1 MAHKYD
7 KKTPR
12 EHVLIRPD
20 TYIGHIE
27 LTKEHMWIFQKNKI
41 TKKEIKY
48 VPGLYKLFDEI
59 IVNSKDHYE
68 NDKTCN
74 IIDITVDEDSFS
86 VMNNGND
93 GIPIEEHP
101 EHKTLIP
108 TMIFGEM
115 LTSSNYD
122 DTEKRTTGGRNGLGS
137 KCTNIF
143 STKFEVE
150 IIDNKN
156 KKHFHQIWEDNMSI
170 ANKPSIKKSTKKG
183 MCKVTSYP
191 DFKRF
196 KIKNLKNHI
205 PLFHKRAY
213 DLALTTK
220 GKVKVK
226 FNGEEIKIKNLQQ
239 YMDLYFPDCDKIIDN
254 NNDRANIG
262 CIYIPDIGY
271 ENISFVNGISTFRG
285 GTHCNYICDM
295 IIKSLIN
302 DHIKKKNKEVKVS
315 PTLVKENLVFFIDSV
330 IDNPS
335 FISQT
340 KEALTTKA
348 DKFGFKYEINKSFIT
363 KLSKS
368 GIVQQIVSL
377 AKFKE
382 NTALKKTDGKKTTTI
397 KGIPKL
403 EDANKAGTKKS
414 NECSLFLTEGDSAKS
429 MVMSGLSQKDR
440 DFYGVFPLKGKLL
453 NVREASI
460 KQIGGNDEINNLK
473 KILGLK
479 NEFSYEDDKEFETLR
494 YGKIVCL
501 CDQDVDG
508 FHIKGL
514 IINMFHTFWPKLL
527 ERKGFVT
534 YMNTPI
540 VKATKGKEV
549 ISFYNLSSYEH
560 WKEEND
566 KKNIK
571 GWYIKYYK
579 GLGTS
584 DSKEAKEYFV
594 DIKGSLIGYDGSDVK
609 TSKANIELAF
619 SKELA
624 DRRKKWL
631 MDYNKDNILDSDAK
645 TVSVSDFVNKELIH
659 FSNEDNMRSIPSLVD
674 GFKPSQRKIL
684 FGAFL
689 RGLEKE
695 QIKVAQLA
703 GFVSDRSAYHH
714 GEASLMGAIIG
725 MAQNFV
731 GSNNINILEPKG
743 QFGCLDPNTDI
754 ILWNGQIKKAKDIK
768 INDELVGDDGNKRKV
783 LKLTKGKD
791 TMFKIKTTNN
801 QEYIVNSQHILTLK
815 FINNSKIYWKEHDK
829 SWMMKY
835 FNGKTIKEKKIR
847 TKNSEHFNSSKLS
860 KNEGYLKMIEFKN
873 SLEQKYLDEIIDIK
887 IIDLISIPK
896 CYKKSLNMISNT
908 SNINWDYNKTD
919 IDPYILGIWLGD
931 GNKDGSG
938 ITSIDEEVLKE
949 FILFADKI
957 NCEVIHNKNGFNHEN
972 YHYGIRRKSSGYK
985 ISIGDSKHSSKI
997 CDGCKTSKKSP
1008 IVCDWHFEKLPY
1020 KVIYSKYSNGQIR
1033 TDTNPF
1039 KDLLKKYGL
1048 FKNKHI
1054 PQQFLI
1060 NSREVRLQ
1068 ILAGIIDT
1076 DGCIKKSK
1084 NSEYIEIVQSKYH
1097 NLKLINNIEFLA
1109 KSLGFSV
1116 KRKERD
1122 QGFTKDKSRKIIIIS
1137 LCIYGEKIYEIPTR
1151 IPRKKIHKSKNRKT
1165 KFHNF
1170 VKFEID
1176 NIGKNNFVG
1185 WQVDN
1190 NERFLLG
1197 NFIVT
1202 HNSRIN
1208 GGKDHASPRYIF
1220 TKIEKATSLIFRK
1233 EDNNILSYVNDDG
1246 QQVEPEYYLPI
1257 IPMLL
1262 VNGATGIG
1270 TGFSTNIPCYHPYDI
1285 INNIKTMLNEEKPK
1299 KIHPYY
1305 NKFKGTIK
1313 KLDASSYQVKGC
1325 YNVDKK
1331 NSTVEITELPVGE
1344 WTNNYKM
1351 FLEKMLDSD
1360 ANFMNYTNNNTDQD
1374 IYMKLKFKKLPTKL
1388 DDKLKMNK
1396 KINITNLH
1404 AYSASGAIKKFTKI
1418 QQILDEYYIVRLDG
1432 YQRRKD
1438 YLLKVYKH
1446 IFDIIKF
1453 KVKFIKEI
1461 VNKTLKINNK
1471 KKTVIEENLTDK
1483 EYPKLGKTF
1492 NDKIISYDYL
1502 LGMNLYSLTK
1512 EKIEELEKQ
1521 LDDKKKLYNTLKKKS
1536 PQDIWKEEL
1545 DELEDFLQ
1553 KNFKFT

>member
-27 LTKEHMWIFQKNKI
+27 PTKEHMWVFQKNKI

-59 IVNSKDHYE
+59 IVNSRDHHV

-74 IIDITVDEDSFS
+74 LIDITVDEEFFS

-93 GIPIEEHP
+93 GIPVEEHP
-101 EHKTLIP
+101 EHKTLVP

-150 IIDNKN
+150 VIDNKN
-156 KKHFHQIWEDNMSI
+156 KKHFQQTWEDNMSV

-254 NNDRANIG
+254 TNDRASVG

-315 PTLVKENLVFFIDSV
+315 MPLVKENLVFFIDSV

-348 DKFGFKYEINKSFIT
+348 DKFGFKYEINKSFMT

-473 KILGLK
+473 KIIGLK
-479 NEFSYEDDKEFETLR
+479 NEYSYEDDKEFETLR

-527 ERKGFVT
+527 ERKGFIT

-549 ISFYNLSSYEH
+549 ISFYNLSSYEQ

-631 MDYNKDNILDSDAK
+631 MDYDKDNILDSEAR

-689 RGLEKE
+689 RGLEKD

-743 QFGCLDPNTDI
+743 QFG
-754 ILWNGQIKKAKDIK
+754 
-768 INDELVGDDGNKRKV
+768 
-783 LKLTKGKD
+783 
-791 TMFKIKTTNN
+791 
-801 QEYIVNSQHILTLK
+801 
-815 FINNSKIYWKEHDK
+815 
-829 SWMMKY
+829 
-835 FNGKTIKEKKIR
+835 
-847 TKNSEHFNSSKLS
+847 
-860 KNEGYLKMIEFKN
+860 
-873 SLEQKYLDEIIDIK
+873 
-887 IIDLISIPK
+887 
-896 CYKKSLNMISNT
+896 
-908 SNINWDYNKTD
+908 
-919 IDPYILGIWLGD
+919 
-931 GNKDGSG
+931 
-938 ITSIDEEVLKE
+938 
-949 FILFADKI
+949 
-957 NCEVIHNKNGFNHEN
+957 
-972 YHYGIRRKSSGYK
+972 
-985 ISIGDSKHSSKI
+985 
-997 CDGCKTSKKSP
+997 
-1008 IVCDWHFEKLPY
+1008 
-1020 KVIYSKYSNGQIR
+1020 
-1033 TDTNPF
+1033 
-1039 KDLLKKYGL
+1039 
-1048 FKNKHI
+1048 
-1054 PQQFLI
+1054 
-1060 NSREVRLQ
+1060 
-1068 ILAGIIDT
+1068 
-1076 DGCIKKSK
+1076 
-1084 NSEYIEIVQSKYH
+1084 
-1097 NLKLINNIEFLA
+1097 
-1109 KSLGFSV
+1109 
-1116 KRKERD
+1116 
-1122 QGFTKDKSRKIIIIS
+1122 
-1137 LCIYGEKIYEIPTR
+1137 
-1151 IPRKKIHKSKNRKT
+1151 
-1165 KFHNF
+1165 
-1170 VKFEID
+1170 
-1176 NIGKNNFVG
+1176 
-1185 WQVDN
+1185 
-1190 NERFLLG
+1190 
-1197 NFIVT
+1197 
-1202 HNSRIN
+1202 SRIN
-1208 GGKDHASPRYIF
+1208 GGRDHASPRYIF

-1285 INNIKTMLNEEKPK
+1285 INNIKAMLNEEKPK

-1325 YNVDKK
+1325 YTVDKK
-1331 NSTVEITELPVGE
+1331 NDTVEITELPVGE

-1471 KKTVIEENLTDK
+1471 KKAVIEKDLTDK

-1492 NDKIISYDYL
+1492 DDKTISYDYL

-1521 LDDKKKLYNTLKKKS
+1521 LDDKKTLYNTLKKKS

-1545 DELEDFLQ
+1545 EELEDFLQ